1 MRYNQ
6 TQVKDRARRVLF
18 FQPPNIILW
27 DHPMR
32 FSFFVLLLA
41 AVCTINVGCDQPAA
55 KPENDTAAEHDH
67 DHGGEDHGHSHAEEG
82 HEDHASHEHD
92 VMVEE
97 MGPNKGHIV
106 YLSPKDYVSEWRH
119 YKGNSVIRVYV
130 LDKDKKSAAVN
141 AKVSIQPQA
150 GKTRDPF
157 VLQPEDGDEAGKTA
171 VYMLDDDKL
180 SVAMN
185 LGVKLMIEIDG
196 KTYQGDIPPHK
207 PHHH

>member
-1 MRYNQ
+1 
-6 TQVKDRARRVLF
+6 
-18 FQPPNIILW
+18 
-27 DHPMR
+27 MR
-32 FSFFVLLLA
+32 FSFLLLMLA
-41 AVCTINVGCDQPAA
+41 TVCTLNVGCDQPSSTAQKSEPAA
-55 KPENDTAAEHDH
+55 HDH
-67 DHGGEDHGHSHAEEG
+67 DHDGDDHGHSHDGEG
-82 HEDHASHEHD
+82 HDHAGHESHEADQH
-92 VMVEE
+92 VEE

-130 LDKDKKSAAVN
+130 LDANKDSVGVN
-141 AKVSIQPQA
+141 AKVSIEPQA

-157 VLQPEDGDEAGKTA
+157 VLQPEDAGDDGKTA

-185 LGVKLMIEIDG
+185 LGVKLKIEIDG
-196 KTYQGDIPPHK
+196 KTYEGEIPPHK

>member
-1 MRYNQ
+1 
-6 TQVKDRARRVLF
+6 
-18 FQPPNIILW
+18 
-27 DHPMR
+27 MR
-32 FSFFVLLLA
+32 FSFLLLMLA
-41 AVCTINVGCDQPAA
+41 AVCTLNVGCDQPASNA
-55 KPENDTAAEHDH
+55 KKGESAAHDH
-67 DHGGEDHGHSHAEEG
+67 DHDGDDHGHSHDGEG
-82 HEDHASHEHD
+82 HEDHEGHEEDHH
-92 VMVEE
+92 VEE

-130 LDKDKKSAAVN
+130 LDEHKKSVGVN
-141 AKVSIQPQA
+141 AKVSIEPQA

-157 VLQPEDGDEAGKTA
+157 VLQPEDAGDDGKTA

-185 LGVKLMIEIDG
+185 LGVKLKIEIDG
-196 KTYQGDIPPHK
+196 KTYEGDIPPHK